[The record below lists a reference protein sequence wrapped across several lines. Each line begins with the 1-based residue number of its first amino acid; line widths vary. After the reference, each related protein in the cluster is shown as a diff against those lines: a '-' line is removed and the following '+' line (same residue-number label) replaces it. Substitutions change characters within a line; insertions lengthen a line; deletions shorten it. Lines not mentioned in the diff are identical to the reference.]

1 LSKFGG
7 FGYASQIQVLFK
19 SAEFFPLIL
28 QQKLTTLDFVSLC
41 GGSLGLFLGF
51 SAVSVIELVY
61 FFTMRLI
68 FRIKTRNR
76 VQSFTRT
83 DETEDSDKKTNYFVE
98 IMKSSSI
105 HGCNH
110 AVCRD
115 FHWIEKQDLFIKHP
129 EFLDCFLSL
138 VSFGS
143 SRSSSFYPSAVQ
155 QLLESSKII
164 KMHRSSWSSKM
175 LWILRRT

>member
-7 FGYASQIQVLFK
+7 SGYASQIQVMFK
-19 SAEFFPLIL
+19 SADFYPLIL

-68 FRIKTRNR
+68 FRMKTRNR

-83 DETEDSDKKTNYFVE
+83 DEMEEIKKTNYFVE

-110 AVCRD
+110 AVSGD
-115 FHWIEKQDLFIKHP
+115 FHWTEKYY
-129 EFLDCFLSL
+129 L
-138 VSFGS
+138 VK
-143 SRSSSFYPSAVQ
+143 RAPKV
-155 QLLESSKII
+155 
-164 KMHRSSWSSKM
+164 H
-175 LWILRRT
+175 